1 MPVQDEA
8 NVVTLGEGMT
18 PLLCLASLEQA
29 NGFERLYVKE
39 EGLNPTGSFK
49 ARGLS
54 AAVSK
59 AQELGVKSVAIP
71 SAGNAA
77 GALAAYG
84 AAAGMQ
90 TYVFMP
96 EDAPEINK
104 VECAICGAH
113 VYLVKGLIS
122 DAGKIVK
129 TLGPGRG
136 WFDISIL
143 QEWIFQT
150 SIAPERRLQTFSGA
164 LVHAGYFSSTSFCGL
179 RLRTLCD

>member
-59 AQELGVKSVAIP
+59 AKELGVKSVAIP

-104 VECAICGAH
+104 VECAICGAL

-122 DAGKIVK
+122 DAGRIVK
-129 TLGPGRG
+129 TLGPRVAGS
-136 WFDISIL
+136 ISQYSKNGFFRHQSL
-143 QEWIFQT
+143 RKGVCKPF
-150 SIAPERRLQTFSGA
+150 PERLFTPAIFPAQAF
-164 LVHAGYFSSTSFCGL
+164 V
-179 RLRTLCD
+179 D